1 MLFHAQGSPPICL
14 DILMLKMY
22 FVNGL
27 KNMYEQLV
35 AISSSLDVISSISNK
50 IDLLT
55 GFVDGYL
62 SGANN
67 LRLVSI
73 ILMILALILFLF
85 LIIIIY
91 VKTIVAFLK
100 NEPRNEQT
108 EKEEEDIFS
117 EEDDE
122 KLQEIMRNQERDMEL
137 EKELQKELD
146 LARTQRDNLL
156 QQQEVERQ
164 EVETKESLKKQ
175 TLEQE
180 LKAQKERTKQ
190 PENIGFSADE
200 AASRGPRFSPQID
213 LDWKKGK
220 SLSAPATQS
229 VDNSTLSYHQSNKS
243 LNELLG
249 LIIDMLGRGVDDLKI
264 AQTVMFRN
272 QNINSE
278 DDILQTIDAIK
289 SFVELSRNQA
299 FAKLPRDKP
308 LPSEEDALMHLAH
321 GDASLALA
329 LMEALMDNGI
339 EKAAIS
345 TSEPR
350 RDSLYKTVSDQ
361 ACVFGTLASAND
373 VMLATGAF
381 ELAIELS
388 PNNPNAWSRVG
399 DMYLRAQSQ
408 SKAIWAYQNA
418 VNFADEEMNARELA
432 NAHKYLS
439 QQLYEQGNSLQ
450 AAKLYN
456 SSKQFYDSLGI
467 NRRLDKQEMEIIQII
482 ESHHHD
488 DIRTTIRNLLNNNAR
503 QTA

>member
-1 MLFHAQGSPPICL
+1 MFWHSDRYPIFL
-14 DILMLKMY
+14 DILVPKIY

-35 AISSSLDVISSISNK
+35 TIFSSIDVVGSISNK

-55 GFVDGYL
+55 GLVDGYL

-100 NEPRNEQT
+100 KEPQDDALT
-108 EKEEEDIFS
+108 
-117 EEDDE
+117 EEDDDDIFNE
-122 KLQEIMRNQERDMEL
+122 EDAERLQEIIRNQERDMEL

-146 LARTQRDNLL
+146 MARAERNHALFEL
-156 QQQEVERQ
+156 VAENERKEKQEEEKIKQAKVKAKEDKDKDKEDEKTKRKSRRQ
-164 EVETKESLKKQ
+164 
-175 TLEQE
+175 
-180 LKAQKERTKQ
+180 
-190 PENIGFSADE
+190 NH
-200 AASRGPRFSPQID
+200 FSPQID
-213 LDWKKGK
+213 LDWKKGTRPDN
-220 SLSAPATQS
+220 SSETIL
-229 VDNSTLSYHQSNKS
+229 DNSTLTYHQANKE

-272 QNINSE
+272 QNLNSE

-289 SFVELSRNQA
+289 YFIDLSRNGY
-299 FAKLPRDKP
+299 FTKLPNIRE
-308 LPSEEDALMHLAH
+308 LPDNEEALYHLAK
-321 GDASLALA
+321 GDASLALT
-329 LMEALMDNGI
+329 LMENLMDNDI
-339 EKAAIS
+339 EKAAK
-345 TSEPR
+345 TNVEAK
-350 RDSLYKTVSDQ
+350 RDALYKNISEQ
-361 ACVFGTLASAND
+361 ACMFGTLAAAND

-388 PNNPNAWSRVG
+388 PNNACAWSRVG
-399 DMYLRAQSQ
+399 DMYMRADSTN
-408 SKAIWAYQNA
+408 KAIWAYQNA
-418 VNFADEEMNARELA
+418 VNFADEEINARELA
-432 NAHKYLS
+432 NANKHLS
-439 QQLYEQGNSLQ
+439 AHLYDQGNSLQ

-467 NRRLDKQEMEIIQII
+467 NRRLDKQEIEIIEII
-482 ESHHHD
+482 EAHHND
-488 DIRTTIRNLLNNNAR
+488 DLRLTIHNLLNTSSRENS
-503 QTA
+503 

>member
-1 MLFHAQGSPPICL
+1 MFSARSDGTPICL
-14 DILMLKMY
+14 DILALKMY

-35 AISSSLDVISSISNK
+35 TIFSSIDIIGTISNK

-55 GFVDGYL
+55 GLVDGYL

-100 NEPRNEQT
+100 KEPQAEAA
-108 EKEEEDIFS
+108 EEEDDIFN
-117 EEDDE
+117 EEDAE
-122 KLQEIMRNQERDMEL
+122 RLQEIIRNQERDMEL

-146 LARTQRDNLL
+146 MARAERDQSLL
-156 QQQEVERQ
+156 EQAAAEDRKQKEKELKKEQKQQEREKAAA
-164 EVETKESLKKQ
+164 KEEKEKQ
-175 TLEQE
+175 TTE
-180 LKAQKERTKQ
+180 KPARR
-190 PENIGFSADE
+190 G
-200 AASRGPRFSPQID
+200 SRKTPQID
-213 LDWKKGK
+213 LDWKKGT
-220 SLSAPATQS
+220 LPQERIAPVADGSA
-229 VDNSTLSYHQSNKS
+229 LSYHQEHKE
-243 LNELLG
+243 LGELLG

-272 QNINSE
+272 QNLNSE

-289 SFVELSRNQA
+289 YFVDLSRSRA
-299 FAKLPRDKP
+299 FAKLPAGTQ
-308 LPSEEDALMHLAH
+308 LPGEEEALYHLAK

-329 LMEALMDNGI
+329 LLEGLMDNGI
-339 EKAAIS
+339 EKAAQS
-345 TSEPR
+345 SNEAK
-350 RDSLYKTVSDQ
+350 RDALYKTISEQ
-361 ACVFGTLASAND
+361 ACVFGTLSAVND

-381 ELAIELS
+381 ELSIELS
-388 PNNPNAWSRVG
+388 PNNANAWSRVG
-399 DMYLRAQSQ
+399 DMYLRAGSVN
-408 SKAIWAYQNA
+408 KAIWAYRNA
-418 VNFADEEMNARELA
+418 VNFADEEINARELA
-432 NAHKYLS
+432 NAHKHLS
-439 QQLYEQGNSLQ
+439 QHLYDQGNSLQ

-467 NRRLDKQEMEIIQII
+467 NRRLDKQEIEIVEII
-482 ESHHHD
+482 EAHHND
-488 DIRTTIRNLLNNNAR
+488 DLRLTIHNLLSDASR